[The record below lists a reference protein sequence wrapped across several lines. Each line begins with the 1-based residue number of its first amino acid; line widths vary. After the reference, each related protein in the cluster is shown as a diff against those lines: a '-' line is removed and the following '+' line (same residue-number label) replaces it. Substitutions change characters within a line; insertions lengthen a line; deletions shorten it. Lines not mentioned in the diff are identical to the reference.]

1 VYRYTTNPQVA
12 TGDGFGIALR
22 AGVKLS
28 DMEFV
33 QFHPTA
39 LDTPENPLALISE
52 AVRGEGA
59 VLLNAREERFMPR
72 RHRLAELAPR
82 DIVAREIFREQQAH
96 GRVWLDARHLAKHPG
111 GFASHFPGIHALCT
125 ARGID
130 PDRDLIP
137 ITPAAHYMM
146 GGIVTDLTGRSSL
159 ARLYAAGEVARTGVH
174 GANRLASNSL
184 LEGLVF
190 AERVARDLV
199 TLDPL
204 PNAPRRRAAWE
215 VPPLADRGA
224 AQVAADAIRSTMWEH
239 AAIDRTA
246 RGLERGLARLAEI
259 ERRLSPGMTE
269 ERNLVQ
275 TARLIAEAAL
285 LRTES
290 RGGHFRSDFPRA
302 KRKWRGK
309 HIDW

>member
-1 VYRYTTNPQVA
+1 
-12 TGDGFGIALR
+12 
-22 AGVKLS
+22 
-28 DMEFV
+28 
-33 QFHPTA
+33 
-39 LDTPENPLALISE
+39 
-52 AVRGEGA
+52 
-59 VLLNAREERFMPR
+59 MPR
-72 RHRLAELAPR
+72 LWA
-82 DIVAREIFREQQAH
+82 
-96 GRVWLDARHLAKHPG
+96 
-111 GFASHFPGIHALCT
+111 C
-125 ARGID
+125 
-130 PDRDLIP
+130 
-137 ITPAAHYMM
+137 
-146 GGIVTDLTGRSSL
+146 
-159 ARLYAAGEVARTGVH
+159 GEVSRTGVH

-190 AERVARDLV
+190 AERVARDLLE
-199 TLDPL
+199 TPRLTGL
-204 PNAPRRRAAWE
+204 PRRGTWQ

-246 RGLERGLARLAEI
+246 RGLEKGLARLAEI

-269 ERNLVQ
+269 ERNLLQ

-309 HIDW
+309 HIEW